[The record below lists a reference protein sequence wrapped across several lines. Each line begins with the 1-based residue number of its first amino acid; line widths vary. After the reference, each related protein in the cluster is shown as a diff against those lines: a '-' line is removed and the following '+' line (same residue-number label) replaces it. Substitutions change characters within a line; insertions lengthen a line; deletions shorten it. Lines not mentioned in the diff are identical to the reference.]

1 MPLASYRLYIIISVS
16 VAKYCLWSRP
26 VSGWVGGEGFVRCP
40 SSLGCA
46 LGRVRVCGWGERSVS
61 RLATKTPKPG
71 SGAGWGGGCAVRP
84 LLVGS
89 LEEGLT
95 MPLPIVLF
103 AFGGECKS

>member
-1 MPLASYRLYIIISVS
+1 MPLASYRLYITVSVS

-26 VSGWVGGEGFVRCP
+26 VSGWVGGEVLVRCP

-61 RLATKTPKPG
+61 RLATKTQKPG

-95 MPLPIVLF
+95 MPPPIVLV
-103 AFGGECKS
+103 ALGGECKS